1 MDTETRTTDASA
13 SPATRR
19 TPADSRRQAPS
30 WKAIAAQNFDLLA
43 TTLDPDVRMRA
54 LLPRGFVE
62 YAGATE
68 VAAAFRT
75 WFGDVEAF
83 ELVDATIG
91 DIAGR
96 TVLRWR
102 ARVIK
107 PAKGDGW
114 LTIEQHVLAD
124 LAASG
129 GVGQLDLMCSG
140 FRPEPQHD

>member
-1 MDTETRTTDASA
+1 MDTETRTTDASDVTRDA
-13 SPATRR
+13 SDTGRFA
-19 TPADSRRQAPS
+19 QAGTFVE
-30 WKAIAAQNFDLLA
+30 AVAAQNFDLLA
-43 TTLDPDVRMRA
+43 STLDPDVRMRA

-62 YAGATE
+62 YTGATE

>member
-1 MDTETRTTDASA
+1 METRTSDASDTGRFA
-13 SPATRR
+13 LAGTFVEG
-19 TPADSRRQAPS
+19 
-30 WKAIAAQNFDLLA
+30 IAAQNFDLLA
-43 TTLDPDVRMRA
+43 ATLDPHVVMRA

-62 YAGATE
+62 YAGAGE
-68 VAAAFRT
+68 VTAAFRG

-114 LTIEQHVLAD
+114 LAIEQQALAD
-124 LAASG
+124 LTPG
-129 GVGQLDLMCSG
+129 GAIGQLDLMCSG
-140 FRPEPQHD
+140 YRQEPQTTTHPRKDLT